1 MFTVSDKKQLYV
13 LLVAIIVLL
22 LTIILVITFT
32 VQHHTQSSEIII
44 DDLQYSYIGPTIIGS
59 DILSEEEF
67 EAIKSDTSFVTYE
80 EYVSSTGAAFSSQT
94 PAITALGA
102 NATLYDYCDGY
113 FHVYYGYNRISPVF
127 PMALANVETPGRADN
142 SITWSALFPSKYV
155 DVDKIDTFC
164 VVDVVSDPVV
174 FAALSTEYSTRDRGA
189 LQMSPTYGTGNHAVN
204 NQMSGTEAEK
214 LRDVTVYSSWVS
226 GASKQPGDRFYLPDV
241 LLRLQVAMQ
250 GNIDNIVSKGY
261 LPETDTQLIA
271 MLAVAHN
278 SGSGV
283 WSYSNHD
290 KKVGNWKSGTSAY
303 ELCKKI
309 GAPEFVEA
317 LTNYALN
324 SNSTYINTNEA
335 LFLYSS
341 VYSDAISDYTSS
353 TTNGT
358 FGIKALYAYIKL
370 SILYTQGG

>member
-13 LLVAIIVLL
+13 LLAAVIVLL

-32 VQHHTQSSEIII
+32 VQNRTQSSEIII

-94 PAITALGA
+94 PAITASGA

-214 LRDVTVYSSWVS
+214 LHDVTDYSSWVS

-341 VYSDAISDYTSS
+341 VYSDEISDYTSS

-370 SILYTQGG
+370 SLLYTQGG

>member
-1 MFTVSDKKQLYV
+1 MINDTNKKQIIILV
-13 LLVAIIVLL
+13 VAIVILL
-22 LTIILVITFT
+22 LTLILTITLVVKHST
-32 VQHHTQSSEIII
+32 NASSVVI
-44 DDLQYSYIGPTIIGS
+44 DDLQYSYVGTPIIGS

-67 EAIKSDTSFVTYE
+67 EAIKSDTAFGTYE
-80 EYVSSTGAAFSSQT
+80 EYVSSAGASFSSSVPT
-94 PAITALGA
+94 VTASGA
-102 NATLYDYCDGY
+102 NATLYEYCDNY
-113 FHVYYGYNRISPVF
+113 FHVYYGYNRISPLF
-127 PMALANVETPGRADN
+127 PMAIANVETPGRADN
-142 SITWSALFPSKYV
+142 SVTWSALFPSKYV
-155 DVDKIDTFC
+155 DVSLIDTFC
-164 VVDVVSDPVV
+164 VTDVVSDPAI
-174 FAALSTEYSTRDRGA
+174 FSALSTEYSTRDRGA
-189 LQMSPTYGTGNHAVN
+189 LQMSPTYGTSNGAVN
-204 NQMSGTEAEK
+204 KQMSGTEVDK
-214 LRDVTVYSSWVS
+214 LRGINDYPAWVS

-250 GNIDNIVSKGY
+250 GNVDNIVSKEY

-278 SGSGV
+278 TGSGV

-341 VYSDAISDYTSS
+341 VYSDPISDYTSS
-353 TTNGT
+353 TTNGA

-370 SILYTQGG
+370 SLLYTQGG